1 MESEDGV
8 LFVKVLFYTADLL
21 LQKNCMHTR
30 FALLTLLCLSR
41 I

>member
-21 LQKNCMHTR
+21 LQNCMHTR